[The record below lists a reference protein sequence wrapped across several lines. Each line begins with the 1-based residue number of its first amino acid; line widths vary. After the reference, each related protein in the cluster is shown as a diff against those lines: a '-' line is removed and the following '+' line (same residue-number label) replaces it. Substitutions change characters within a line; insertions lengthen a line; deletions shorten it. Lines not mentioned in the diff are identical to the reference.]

1 MSALN
6 VTQDEADLLIA
17 SLNMYADV
25 HKNASGVVPD
35 DVAVLLTKLAPAPVV
50 EVPVE
55 DEAPETEDAAA
66 KAAFM
71 DGVPHEQ
78 YTHEDDKIGE
88 DE

>member
-17 SLNMYADV
+17 SLNMYANV
-25 HKNASGVVPD
+25 HQNASGVVPD
-35 DVAVLLTKLAPAPVV
+35 DVAVLLAKLAPAPVV
-50 EVPVE
+50 EAPVE
-55 DEAPETEDAAA
+55 DEAPETEDA

-71 DGVPHEQ
+71 DDVPHEQ